1 MAPGRNAAQAIFED
15 IGLDFRRVQITL
27 PGLLHVLAVPLM
39 LTGSLRDIRVSD
51 EPVDAVVKQKELVAH
66 RYHLEREA
74 AACSGAG
81 RGAGVRTGHE
91 ALA

>member
-1 MAPGRNAAQAIFED
+1 
-15 IGLDFRRVQITL
+15 
-27 PGLLHVLAVPLM
+27 M
-39 LTGSLRDIRVSD
+39 LTGWLRDIRVSD
-51 EPVDAVVKQKELVAH
+51 EPVDAVVKQKELVAY
-66 RYHLEREA
+66 RYHLERDA

>member
-1 MAPGRNAAQAIFED
+1 MTFGWISGESSNNLRGVA
-15 IGLDFRRVQITL
+15 
-27 PGLLHVLAVPLM
+27 LM
-39 LTGSLRDIRVSD
+39 LTGSLRDIRVSN
-51 EPVDAVVKQKELVAH
+51 EPVDAVVKQNELVAY
-66 RYHLEREA
+66 RYHLERDA